1 METINITIT
10 QLIAMFGNIQT
21 LIGAVVALIMFGI
34 VSYKQ
39 IMAELARQES
49 AAKKELSNIVTGL
62 ITKAEEKPNE
72 ILNSLV
78 NKDNFPNFLPS
89 AATPDV
95 KESLVAQALQER
107 NPMLLK
113 KAKLK
118 DVPAILSFIGNVYQ
132 GVKPIISLIR
142 KK

>member
-1 METINITIT
+1 MENIITI
-10 QLIAMFGNIQT
+10 IAQSKEI
-21 LIGAVVALIMFGI
+21 LAALVALIMFAI
-34 VSYKQ
+34 ISYKQ

-49 AAKKELSNIVTGL
+49 AAKKELANIVTGL

-72 ILNSLV
+72 ILQSLV
-78 NKDNFPNFLPS
+78 NKPE
-89 AATPDV
+89 TPMFMSNPTPEA
-95 KESLVAQALQER
+95 KESLVLTALQER
-107 NPMLLK
+107 NPGLLK

-132 GVKPIISLIR
+132 GVKPILSLIR

>member
-1 METINITIT
+1 MENIPIYIGQT
-10 QLIAMFGNIQT
+10 QAIVAALVALAMF
-21 LIGAVVALIMFGI
+21 LI
-34 VSYKQ
+34 VSWKQ
-39 IMAELARQES
+39 LKAEWARQES
-49 AAKKELSNIVTGL
+49 AAKKELSNVVTGL

-72 ILNSLV
+72 ILQSLV
-78 NKDNFPNFLPS
+78 NKDMFPVILPS
-89 AATPDV
+89 NATPEI
-95 KESLVAQALQER
+95 KQSLVAQAIQER
-107 NPMLLK
+107 DPGLLK

>member
-1 METINITIT
+1 MDNIITI
-10 QLIAMFGNIQT
+10 IAQSKEI
-21 LIGAVVALIMFGI
+21 LAAIVALIMFAI

-39 IMAELARQES
+39 IMAEIARKES
-49 AAKKELSNIVTGL
+49 AAKKELANIVTGL

-78 NKDNFPNFLPS
+78 NKEAFPPLLSTIP
-89 AATPDV
+89 TPEI
-95 KESLVAQALQER
+95 KENLVAQALQER
-107 NPMLLK
+107 NPSLLK

-132 GVKPIISLIR
+132 GIKPVISLIR
-142 KK
+142 AKK